1 MRKHIISKWL
11 LMAVA
16 TVVTACSSDK
26 DELFLPQEA
35 PVPVLFT
42 ATDDDA
48 TTRVNEER
56 MTSPQMVAQAG
67 GFGVFTYYSNGNGA
81 TDGAY
86 GSPATTANFMHNQLV
101 TGTNAV
107 DPVWTYTPLKYW
119 PNETG
124 ATAKSNH
131 VDKLSFFAYAPYI
144 AAGTTYNITGV
155 SPANFVGDPWVT
167 YNSPSNLPGYDLV
180 YAKAV
185 NQVKPTLTD
194 KVTLDFAHAL
204 AALSF
209 EIVDDAGLD
218 LQKLEVFGW
227 KGGIQTAGKL
237 NLYTGDWSEITTK
250 TDKTEVVFVK
260 EEDPLPATGG
270 NWKVIPG
277 DDQEFF
283 VRITFKDANGDMK
296 VIPEMPFK
304 EDFEAGKNK
313 IIQLTIP

>member
-1 MRKHIISKWL
+1 MYI
-11 LMAVA
+11 V
-16 TVVTACSSDK
+16 K

-48 TTRVNEER
+48 TTRANEER

-86 GSPATTANFMHNQLV
+86 GSPA
-101 TGTNAV
+101 
-107 DPVWTYTPLKYW
+107 
-119 PNETG
+119 
-124 ATAKSNH
+124 
-131 VDKLSFFAYAPYI
+131 I
-144 AAGTTYNITGV
+144 
-155 SPANFVGDPWVT
+155 
-167 YNSPSNLPGYDLV
+167 
-180 YAKAV
+180 
-185 NQVKPTLTD
+185 
-194 KVTLDFAHAL
+194 
-204 AALSF
+204 
-209 EIVDDAGLD
+209 
-218 LQKLEVFGW
+218 
-227 KGGIQTAGKL
+227 
-237 NLYTGDWSEITTK
+237 
-250 TDKTEVVFVK
+250 
-260 EEDPLPATGG
+260 GG

-313 IIQLTIP
+313 IIQITIP

>member
-1 MRKHIISKWL
+1 MNMLKIYHRMVLSVAL
-11 LMAVA
+11 A
-16 TVVTACSSDK
+16 TVLTACSSDK
-26 DELFLPQEA
+26 DE
-35 PVPVLFT
+35 PVIPEQLRIPVLFST
-42 ATDDDA
+42 EVEVATRA
-48 TTRVNEER
+48 NEEER

-144 AAGTTYNITGV
+144 AAGTTYNITGF

-194 KVTLDFAHAL
+194 
-204 AALSF
+204 
-209 EIVDDAGLD
+209 
-218 LQKLEVFGW
+218 
-227 KGGIQTAGKL
+227 
-237 NLYTGDWSEITTK
+237 
-250 TDKTEVVFVK
+250 
-260 EEDPLPATGG
+260 
-270 NWKVIPG
+270 
-277 DDQEFF
+277 
-283 VRITFKDANGDMK
+283 
-296 VIPEMPFK
+296 
-304 EDFEAGKNK
+304 
-313 IIQLTIP
+313 